1 MAIFSQTSAGLSAV
15 TPRLRYRPDI
25 DGLRAIAVLSVVLFH
40 LENWNL
46 LPGGFFGV
54 DIFFV
59 ISGFLIGTL
68 IFQRLTVSSFR
79 FSNFYLAR
87 LRRLFPAFATV
98 LTITSA
104 VAAIGL
110 MSEPLKEYSRGLA
123 ASLAG
128 VSNYYFAET
137 NDYWGEGAS
146 RMPLIHTWSL
156 SVEEQFYLLI
166 PITLFL
172 LFKLKKS
179 LVLPVLVALGA
190 VSFAFAIHLSGTNPD
205 LSFYLLFSR
214 AWELLTGVVLGIG
227 LSKYQVKLSRTFST
241 VLGAVGIVLIGVSV
255 LYLGVFT
262 RAPSFLYMVP
272 VAGTALLLLAGTEE
286 NPVTKLLSGR
296 FLQFLGKISYS
307 LYLWHYPLLAL
318 PRAIFGGLSPFQE
331 AGAVLLAFFA
341 SVATY
346 FLIEQPARLVWS
358 KAQLLRFTAVF
369 ASLLAMFVGLIL
381 VTDGFRIRETGLTY
395 GSTPDDSSRFGNT
408 ITDTGFES
416 PNNLILLGDSHMQY
430 LGPQLERS
438 ASARGYRFASSTFN
452 YCPFLLGA
460 NLLEENTARSSGCS
474 ADFQEDRLQWVNS
487 FGPSVVV
494 VGGRLPRYLNGT
506 VFNNLEGGIEPTVSK
521 KMFRANDSSQ
531 LAGSSQEEIVTD
543 GSSRAITALL
553 HAGHTVVLIY
563 PIPEVGWDVN
573 QEIFLR
579 GVYGPGHWPL
589 KEPVSTSQQT
599 YLDRSEST
607 VEVFDSFV
615 SDRILRFYPANLFC
629 NAELGGRCLSHSS
642 EEVFYS
648 DSNHPSEAGSRLIVE
663 EFWRVIGKESSALLL
678 ATEKGADITKSA
690 QSFGHGEP

>member
-1 MAIFSQTSAGLSAV
+1 MSILSRASRGPSAV
-15 TPRLRYRPDI
+15 TPTLRYRPDI
-25 DGLRAIAVLSVVLFH
+25 DGLRAIAVLSVILFH
-40 LENWNL
+40 LENSNL
-46 LPGGFFGV
+46 TPGGFFGV

-104 VAAIGL
+104 VAAMSL
-110 MSEPLKEYSRGLA
+110 MSTPLKDYSRGLA

-137 NDYWGEGAS
+137 NEYWGDGAG

-179 LVLPVLVALGA
+179 LVLPVLVALG
-190 VSFAFAIHLSGTNPD
+190 VISFGFAIHLSGINPD

-227 LSKYQVKLSRTFST
+227 LSKYQVELSRTFSI
-241 VLGAVGIVLIGVSV
+241 VLGAAGIVLIGVS
-255 LYLGVFT
+255 LFYLGGFT
-262 RAPSFLYMVP
+262 RAPSFLYIVP
-272 VAGTALLLLAGTEE
+272 VAGTALLLLAGTED

-296 FLQFLGKISYS
+296 FLRFLGKISYS
-307 LYLWHYPLLAL
+307 LYLWHYPLLVL

-331 AGAVLLAFFA
+331 VGAVFLAFFA

-358 KAQLLRFTAVF
+358 KAKLLRFTAVL

-381 VTDGFRIRETGLTY
+381 VSDGFKIRETGLVY
-395 GSTPDDSSRFGNT
+395 GSPPDGISRFENT

-416 PNNLILLGDSHMQY
+416 PKNLILLGDSHMQS

-438 ASARGYRFASSTFN
+438 ASELGYRFASSTFDG
-452 YCPFLLGA
+452 CQFVLGI
-460 NLLEENTARSSGCS
+460 ERFDKITGRSNGCS
-474 ADFQEDRLQWVNS
+474 ADRQENRLRWVNS
-487 FGPSVVV
+487 FGPSLVV
-494 VGGRLPRYLNGT
+494 VGGRLPSYLNGT
-506 VFNNLEGGIEPTVSK
+506 VFNNLEGGIEPSK
-521 KMFRANDSSQ
+521 AKNWFRANDSSR
-531 LAGSSQEEIVTD
+531 LVGSSQEEVVTD
-543 GSSRAITALL
+543 GAGRAISALL
-553 HAGHTVVLIY
+553 QAGHTVVLVY
-563 PIPEVGWDVN
+563 PIPEVGWNVN

-579 GVYGPGHWPL
+579 GAYQPGHWPL

-607 VEVFDSFV
+607 VELFDSFA
-615 SDRILRFYPANLFC
+615 SDHILRVYPANLFC
-629 NAELGGRCLSHSS
+629 NTELEGRCLSHSS
-642 EEVFYS
+642 EEVFYA
-648 DSNHPSEAGSRLIVE
+648 DSNHPSEAGSKLIVE
-663 EFWRVIGKESSALLL
+663 EFWKVIGRESSGLLL
-678 ATEKGADITKSA
+678 ATEKPADITRST

>member
-1 MAIFSQTSAGLSAV
+1 MPILSQHSRGLPAV
-15 TPRLRYRPDI
+15 TPTLRYRPDI

-137 NDYWGEGAS
+137 NDYWGVGAS

-156 SVEEQFYLLI
+156 TVEEQFYLLI
-166 PITLFL
+166 PIILFL
-172 LFKLKKS
+172 LVKVKKS
-179 LVLPVLVALGA
+179 LVLPVLVALG
-190 VSFAFAIHLSGTNPD
+190 VLSFAFAVHLSGTNPD

-227 LSKYQVKLSRTFST
+227 LSKYQVELSRTFSS
-241 VLGAVGIVLIGVSV
+241 VLGAVGIILIGVSV
-255 LYLGVFT
+255 FYVGGFT
-262 RAPSFLYMVP
+262 RAPSFLYIVP
-272 VAGTALLLLAGTEE
+272 VAGTALLLLAGTKD

-296 FLQFLGKISYS
+296 FLRFLGKISYS
-307 LYLWHYPLLAL
+307 LYLWHFPLLAL
-318 PRAIFGGLSPFQE
+318 PRSIFGGLSPFQE
-331 AGAVLLAFFA
+331 VGAVFLAFFA

-358 KAQLLRFTAVF
+358 KAKLLRFTAVF

-381 VTDGFRIRETGLTY
+381 VTDGFKIRETGLVY
-395 GSTPDDSSRFGNT
+395 GSAPDDNSRFGNT

-416 PNNLILLGDSHMQY
+416 PENLILLGDSHMQF
-430 LGPQLERS
+430 LAPQLERS
-438 ASARGYRFASSTFN
+438 ASELGYRFASSTFN
-452 YCPFLLGA
+452 SCPFLLGA
-460 NLLEENTARSSGCS
+460 NLLQENTGRSTTCS
-474 ADFQEDRLQWVNS
+474 ADFQEKRLQWVNS

-506 VFNNLEGGIEPTVSK
+506 VFNNLEGGIETTTRK
-521 KMFRANDSSQ
+521 TMFRATDSSQ
-531 LAGSSQEEIVTD
+531 PVGSGQEEIVTD
-543 GSSRAITALL
+543 GAGRAIAALL
-553 HAGHTVVLIY
+553 QAGHTVVLVY

-599 YLDRSEST
+599 YLDRSESA
-607 VEVFDSFV
+607 VKLFDSFA
-615 SDRILRFYPANLFC
+615 SDHILRVYPANLFC
-629 NAELGGRCLSHSS
+629 NTELGGRCLSHSS

-648 DSNHPSEAGSRLIVE
+648 DSNHPSEAGSNLIVE
-663 EFWRVIGKESSALLL
+663 ELWRVIEKESGVLLL
-678 ATEKGADITKSA
+678 ATEKSANITESV